1 MSGWKEE
8 RAELER
14 QLINAKQ
21 TVIKY
26 EGTLKPSRTVT
37 ESEYREAKR
46 VVVDLAS
53 QISNGD
59 YEAGRPSDPY
69 EGMTAQELRSLYE
82 EKKANYRGYAGSG
95 REAAELMRIDT
106 RIQAL
111 ESREAE

>member
-1 MSGWKEE
+1 MSEWKEK

-26 EGTLKPSRTVT
+26 EGTLKPFRTIT
-37 ESEYREAKR
+37 ESEYRDAKR
-46 VVVDLAS
+46 AVIDLAS

-95 REAAELMRIDT
+95 REAGELMRIDT

-111 ESREAE
+111 ESEEAE